1 MPAICAQ
8 VIEGTENERGYQLT
22 TKAGYRHYCS
32 SCQKHNTHLS
42 TFNSSERLRRLYDKK
57 MVNIEKGKKTC
68 EECLAKRRK
77 GKKTKDQIIAEK
89 DKRIAELEAEV
100 ARLSQ
105 LVENS
110 NA

>member
-1 MPAICAQ
+1 
-8 VIEGTENERGYQLT
+8 
-22 TKAGYRHYCS
+22 
-32 SCQKHNTHLS
+32 
-42 TFNSSERLRRLYDKK
+42 

-100 ARLSQ
+100 AKLRQ
-105 LVENS
+105 LLENS